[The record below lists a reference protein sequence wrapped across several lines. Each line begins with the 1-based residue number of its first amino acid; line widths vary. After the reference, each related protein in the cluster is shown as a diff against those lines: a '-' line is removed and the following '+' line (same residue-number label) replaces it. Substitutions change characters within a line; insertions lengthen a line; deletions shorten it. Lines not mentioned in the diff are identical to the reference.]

1 MMQTTRTQIVARLAG
16 VAVLVSAGDALAQ
29 TPYDFVSQLD
39 FECRPA
45 EGPPPVQD
53 LRIRQLNPVLQG
65 HLPNQRTELGPLNE
79 ICVPVAKNF
88 QKPSEPVLSFIEQ
101 IDLACYAASAEPVDV
116 DVKLSHLN
124 PVLAALPEE
133 QVKLTELAQV
143 CVPVAKNNQIPAE
156 PYREMASYFD
166 LACYDLAE
174 PTADVNFPLWLKHL
188 NPVIRAMNLPD
199 RFGYMKRARQ
209 LCVPIAKEEQ
219 EVPNG
224 PLARLRWS
232 DFLKYKFRPVAPIP
246 ELPLWIRHLNPLFAW
261 VAPFLTELQAA
272 NPLFPATWP
281 ELMVPVA
288 KNGKLPPGAPE

>member
-1 MMQTTRTQIVARLAG
+1 MIPMTRTQLVAGLAG
-16 VAVLVSAGDALAQ
+16 VALMAAAGDALAQ

-39 FECRPA
+39 FECRRA

-65 HLPNQRTELGPLNE
+65 HLPNQRTELGALNE

-88 QKPSEPVLSFIEQ
+88 QTPSQPALSFIEW

-124 PVLAALPEE
+124 PVLAGLPEE
-133 QVKLTELAQV
+133 SVTLTELSQV
-143 CVPVAKNNQIPAE
+143 CVPVSKNNVPPPE
-156 PYREMASYFD
+156 PVRDLANHFD

-174 PTADVNFPLWLKHL
+174 PTAFLNFPLWLSHL
-188 NPVIRAMNLPD
+188 NPVIRAMGLPN
-199 RFGYMKRARQ
+199 RFGYLQRARQ

-219 EVPNG
+219 PVPPG
-224 PLARLRWS
+224 PLSRVQWS

-246 ELPLWIRHLNPLFAW
+246 PLPLWIRHLNPLFAW
-261 VAPFLTELQAA
+261 VAPFWTELQAV
-272 NPLFPATWP
+272 NPALPAQWP

-288 KNGKLPPGAPE
+288 KNGQLPPGAPD